1 MNQYL
6 LISVFIFFSFISLNA
21 QKSAISQTSANAN
34 PEFFE
39 KPMPI
44 DGKAVEADF
53 RANRLYGSAPLTVQ
67 FTDRSEGEV
76 VKWRWLFGDGSVDTL
91 ENPVHTYGFEGIYT
105 VKLTVWD
112 ADSVNSST
120 ATKADYIRAVGYG
133 MCDSVNYDI
142 PGSYYLYR
150 LDSPNSGFLSGNN
163 SRGDLAKANYF
174 YINEE
179 KGLLMG
185 GLYYFAI
192 KSIGLASDPQI
203 VFNAWDNDGPANG
216 PGTVMDFYSKP
227 LSEIN
232 VDDQGT
238 GIYPATVAFF
248 DQWVSISDDFFLGFE
263 LPQTPGDSLA
273 VFTNKTSAA
282 TNGTGWEK
290 TVSGEWQPYQAN
302 NPGFT
307 VDNAI
312 FPIICQPTGIDNH
325 IFVQNIIVYPVPA
338 KDNIYITFFD
348 EGIAEFEVSISDL
361 SGRLVIAN
369 NNKITS
375 GTAIDVSHLSK
386 GLYILRLN
394 ISDGVINRK
403 IMIE

>member
-6 LISVFIFFSFISLNA
+6 LISVFILFSFMSLNA
-21 QKSAISQTSANAN
+21 QNRAISHTPTNADPALSEN
-34 PEFFE
+34 L
-39 KPMPI
+39 KPI

-53 RANRLYGSAPLTVQ
+53 RANRLYGSTPLTVQ
-67 FTDRSEGEV
+67 FTDRSQGDV
-76 VKWRWLFGDGSVDTL
+76 VKWRWLFGDGSVDSL
-91 ENPVHTYGFEGIYT
+91 ENPVHTYDQEGIYT

-112 ADSVNSST
+112 ADSVSST

-133 MCDSVNYDI
+133 ICDSVNYDI

-150 LDSPNSGFLSGNN
+150 LDAPNSGFLSGNN

-216 PGTVMDFYSKP
+216 PGTVMDSYSRP
-227 LSEIN
+227 LSQII

-282 TNGTGWEK
+282 TNGTGWEQAA
-290 TVSGEWQPYQAN
+290 SGEWQPYQAN

-312 FPIICQPTGIDNH
+312 FPIICQPAGIDNH
-325 IFVQNIIVYPVPA
+325 IIEQNIIVYPIPA
-338 KDNIYITFFD
+338 KDKMYVTFFD
-348 EGIAEFEVSISDL
+348 QGITAFEVSVLDL
-361 SGRLVIAN
+361 SGRVVVE
-369 NNKITS
+369 KSTRITS
-375 GTAIDVSHLSK
+375 GAAIDVSHLSK
-386 GLYILRLN
+386 GLYILRLDTN
-394 ISDGVINRK
+394 DGVMNHK